1 MVAGAG
7 CLLCNIGNIGPI
19 TRLTRARH
27 GALGAC
33 VREPGGAWSSSYL
46 TDKWTT
52 LVLNNL
58 LRENN
63 VVLMCLLTSA
73 IIHLTSYLIQLDNNK
88 VIAVK

>member
-1 MVAGAG
+1 MVAGDG

-19 TRLTRARH
+19 TRLTRAHHHHRHH

-63 VVLMCLLTSA
+63 VVHMCLLTSI
-73 IIHLTSYLIQLDNNK
+73 IIHLTSYLIQLR
-88 VIAVK
+88 